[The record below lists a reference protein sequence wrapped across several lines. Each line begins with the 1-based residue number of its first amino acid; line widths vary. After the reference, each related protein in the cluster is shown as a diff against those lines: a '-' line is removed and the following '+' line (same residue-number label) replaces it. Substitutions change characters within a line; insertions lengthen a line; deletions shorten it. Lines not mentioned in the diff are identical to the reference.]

1 VKLHPYQERAVAHL
15 QKGSAGLFLD
25 MGLGKTASVLSALK
39 PEDLPVLVVAP
50 KRVAEHVW
58 GAERAIWRPDL
69 SITVVA
75 GNGYQRNNV
84 ITSAAEERKSLLA
97 VETDITVI
105 SRDNLKDVNP
115 GRREGRRWNT
125 LVIDESSGF
134 KDPGS
139 IRWRLAIHIARHMN
153 KRWIMTGTPT
163 PNGYL
168 DLWSQVYL
176 LDFGKRLGAGNRLG
190 EGVGRYKDRYFYQ
203 DIHKGKNGQ
212 SYPGDWHLKPGA
224 EKRISMLIS
233 DICLSM
239 SAADYLDLPPIVY
252 NTVEV
257 ALPKSAM
264 GVYKQMEKTL
274 VSDLRLIGEGAI
286 HSAANAAVLT
296 GKLSQVSAGFMYSD
310 MGSAPS
316 ILHREKLDA
325 VREIMEG
332 TGSPILVFYR
342 FQEELDMLLKLPGSR
357 DVKQK
362 GAIDDWNAGKVPV
375 LLAHP
380 QSAGHGLNLQHG
392 GHTVVWTS
400 LSWSLEDW
408 QQANGRLHRQGQREA
423 VTVHVLEAID
433 TIDRRIRDV
442 LDGKESVQTALLNY
456 LKG

>member
-1 VKLHPYQERAVAHL
+1 MKLHDYQERAVALL
-15 QKGSAGLFLD
+15 QKGSAGLLLD
-25 MGLGKTASVLSALK
+25 MGLGKTAVVLSAIQ

-58 GAERAIWRPDL
+58 NAERAIWRPDL
-69 SITVVA
+69 SLTVAA

-84 ITSAAEERKSLLA
+84 VVSAAEQRASLLA

-105 SRDNLKDVNP
+105 SRDNLKDIKP
-115 GRREGRRWNT
+115 TRKEGRRWKT
-125 LVIDESSGF
+125 LVVDELSGF
-134 KDPGS
+134 KDPS
-139 IRWRLAIHIARHMN
+139 SNRWRYLIHIARHMN
-153 KRWIMTGTPT
+153 KVWGLTGTPT

-168 DLWSQVYL
+168 DLWSQIYL
-176 LDFGKRLGAGNRLG
+176 LDFGKRLGAGDRLG

-203 DIHKGKNGQ
+203 AVNRGKNGRE
-212 SYPGDWHLKPGA
+212 YPGDWFPKPGA
-224 EKRISMLIS
+224 EARISALIS

-239 SAADYLDLPPIVY
+239 SAEDYLNLPPIVY

-257 ALPKSAM
+257 ELPKGAR
-264 GVYKQMEKTL
+264 GVYKQMEKTF
-274 VSDLRLIGEGAI
+274 VADLRLIGEGAI
-286 HSAANAAVLT
+286 HSAANAAVLS
-296 GKLSQVSAGFMYSD
+296 GKLSQVSAGFAYSD
-310 MGSAPS
+310 MGSAAS

-342 FQEELDMLLKLPGSR
+342 FQEELAALLKLPGAR
-357 DVKQK
+357 DIKQK
-362 GAIDDWNAGKVPV
+362 GVIDEWNAGRVPV

-392 GHTVVWTS
+392 GHTIVWTS

-408 QQANGRLHRQGQREA
+408 LQANGRLHRQGQKHA
-423 VTVHVLEAID
+423 VTVHVVNAID

-442 LDGKESVQTALLNY
+442 LDGKDTVQSALLKS